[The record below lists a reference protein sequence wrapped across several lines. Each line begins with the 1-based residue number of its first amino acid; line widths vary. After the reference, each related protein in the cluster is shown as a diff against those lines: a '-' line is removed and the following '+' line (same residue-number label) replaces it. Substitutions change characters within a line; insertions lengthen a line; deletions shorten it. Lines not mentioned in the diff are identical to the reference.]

1 MTESKGSLNDKTLKI
16 ALAAFLHDIGK
27 FAQRA
32 RGKIGE
38 AGEPAFYPSQ
48 SFLESNRARLQPYN
62 NQTRSYTH
70 EHAIYTAAFIDHFE
84 KVLPECFQKLNWG
97 GQEWV
102 GDLAAGHHFVKR
114 DEDAAY
120 CKEWHNFE
128 RWIIAIA
135 DRLASALDRE
145 GIKNFEQVY
154 NRNEEMA
161 NFKSARLWP
170 IMESI
175 KTSREAGSH
184 SEGAFN
190 SRVPLKSLRSN
201 QFFPAPKQQVLPVDN
216 NAGAKEYRQLFFEFV
231 EELKGLEKF
240 AGNVELWFE
249 QFENLYMRYAGQIPA
264 ATVSPA
270 MQDISLYDHSRITAA
285 IAVALYQF
293 HSETGKIEISDVE
306 DSKTDK
312 FLFIGAGLFGI
323 QKFIFASGGSTN
335 KAAAKILRG
344 RSFYVSLLSELVADL
359 ILRETGLPITSL
371 IFNAAGQA
379 TILAPNLPRVLDA
392 IDRVRK
398 KINDWLIECF
408 YGQTSLGIAAVKT
421 SQFAI
426 THEYRKM
433 WHNLGRAMDEQK
445 YKKFDIS
452 VYGGVQK
459 QFFAEFDGET
469 GLCQFCGQRPARA
482 SLSSDVDG
490 GAICALC
497 YDQLELGARLVKAE
511 AVAIWNDNVSA
522 FERKIQKPVFGE
534 YQVWLGP
541 IGEAVKQSLKS
552 NIISLA
558 RLTPSSDES
567 EWRKIAFK
575 PLKGYVPVYS
585 ESDVEVKTDSTADE
599 ICPGAIKSFEILA
612 QASIKDGGPGTG
624 KTGVAAL
631 GVLKADVDNLGMIF
645 GMGLHED
652 IQTLTR
658 ISILSRQFNNFFA
671 VYLPSLLAEKFTN
684 VYTVFAG
691 GDDLFLIGPWCDI
704 VDLAPVIRKKFS
716 EFVCGNKDITIS
728 MGISVHKPGEPVRSM
743 AQSAEEALE
752 HAKAFPGKDAVTIFG
767 ETVKFENLDNL
778 FALGDQIQA
787 WVNNGFLHTAMLYRF
802 NKAIEEVDQAD
813 AYLAEKS
820 IRRVKKI
827 RLAELASNLSW
838 KARLKY
844 SLIRS
849 RSDKNLKAGDE
860 ASRRAELENMIGWIE
875 KHRNAMRIP
884 LWRVIYHRRKH

>member
-1 MTESKGSLNDKTLKI
+1 MTEKQGYLNDKTLKI

-32 RGKIGE
+32 RGNIGE

-48 SFLESNRARLQPYN
+48 SFLDSNRERLQPYN
-62 NQTRSYTH
+62 PQNKTYTH

-84 KVLPECFQKLNWG
+84 KIMPECFQKLNWG

-102 GDLAAGHHFVKR
+102 GDLAAGHHFVR
-114 DEDAAY
+114 REGDASY
-120 CKEWHNFE
+120 VKDWHNFE
-128 RWIIAIA
+128 RWVIAVA

-145 GIKNFEQVY
+145 GIKNFEQGY
-154 NRNEEMA
+154 NRNAEMA
-161 NFKSARLWP
+161 NYKSARLWP

-184 SEGAFN
+184 SEGSFN
-190 SRVPLKSLRSN
+190 SRVPLKALRAQ
-201 QFFPAPKQQVLPVDN
+201 QFFPGPKQQVLPADN
-216 NAGAKEYRQLFFEFV
+216 SAGAKEYQQLFYEFV

-240 AGNVELWFE
+240 TKNVELWFE

-285 IAVALYQF
+285 LAVALYQY
-293 HSETGKIEISDVE
+293 HSETGKTEIADVE
-306 DSKTDK
+306 DNKADK
-312 FLFIGAGLFGI
+312 LLFIGAGLFGI

-335 KAAAKILRG
+335 KAAAKLLRG

-359 ILRETGLPITSL
+359 ILREAGLPVTSL
-371 IFNAAGQA
+371 ILNAAGQA
-379 TILAPNLPRVLDA
+379 TILAPNLPRVLDSVE
-392 IDRVRK
+392 RVRK
-398 KINDWLIECF
+398 KVNDWLIEGF
-408 YGQTSLGIAAVKT
+408 YGQTSLGIAAVST
-421 SQFAI
+421 SQYEI

-433 WHNLGRAMDEQK
+433 WHNLGRAMEEQK
-445 YKKFDIS
+445 YQKFDIS

-459 QFFAEFDGET
+459 QFFAEFSGNL
-469 GLCQFCGQRPARA
+469 GVCPFCGQRPALARQPRGDDEA
-482 SLSSDVDG
+482 VIC
-490 GAICALC
+490 AICS
-497 YDQLELGARLVKAE
+497 DQLDLGARLVKAE
-511 AVAIWNDNVSA
+511 AVAIWRDHTSA
-522 FERKIQKPVFGE
+522 FDRKLQKPFFGE

-541 IGEAVKQSLKS
+541 LSEAVKQALKS

-558 RLTPSSDES
+558 RLTQSSSDD

-575 PLKGYVPVYS
+575 PLKAYVPVYS
-585 ESDVEVKTDSTADE
+585 ESDEAVERTHDTEDVF
-599 ICPGAIKSFEILA
+599 PGAIKSFEVLA
-612 QASIKDGGPGTG
+612 NSSVKDGGPGVG
-624 KTGVAAL
+624 KLGVAAL

-671 VYLPSLLAEKFTN
+671 IYLPSLLAEKFTN

-704 VDLAPVIRKKFS
+704 VDLAPVIKKKFS
-716 EFVCGNKDITIS
+716 EFVCGNRDITIS
-728 MGISVHKPGEPVRSM
+728 MGISIHKPGEPVRSM

-752 HAKAFPGKDAVTIFG
+752 NAKASPGKDAVTIFG
-767 ETVKFENLDNL
+767 ETVKFESLENLYK
-778 FALGDQIQA
+778 LGDQIQS
-787 WVNNGFLHTAMLYRF
+787 WVNGGLLNTAMLYRF
-802 NKAIEEVDQAD
+802 NNAIEEVRRAD
-813 AYLAEKS
+813 TYIAAISAGKS
-820 IRRVKKI
+820 KKI
-827 RLAELASNLSW
+827 RLAELAGTFSW

-844 SLIRS
+844 SLIRN

-860 ASRRAELENMIGWIE
+860 AARRAELENMIGWIE

-884 LWRVIYHRRKH
+884 LWRVIYGRRKR

>member
-1 MTESKGSLNDKTLKI
+1 MTESRGNLHDKTLKI

-48 SFLESNRARLQPYN
+48 SFLESNRSRLQPYN
-62 NQTRSYTH
+62 SQHKTYTH

-114 DEDAAY
+114 DGDDAY
-120 CKEWHNFE
+120 VKDWHNFE
-128 RWIIAIA
+128 RWVIAIA

-145 GIKNFEQVY
+145 GIKNFEHGY

-161 NFKSARLWP
+161 NYKSARLWP

-175 KTSREAGSH
+175 KTSREAGTH
-184 SEGAFN
+184 SEGSFN
-190 SRVPLKSLRSN
+190 SRVPLKALRAN
-201 QFFPAPKQQVLPVDN
+201 QFFPGPKLQVLPTDN
-216 NAGAKEYRQLFFEFV
+216 SAGAQEYRQLFFEFV

-240 AGNVELWFE
+240 TKNVELWFE

-285 IAVALYQF
+285 IAVALYQY
-293 HSETGKIEISDVE
+293 HSETGKTEIADVE
-306 DSKTDK
+306 DNQTDK
-312 FLFIGAGLFGI
+312 FLFVGAGLFGI

-335 KAAAKILRG
+335 KAAAKLLRG

-359 ILRETGLPITSL
+359 ILRETGLPVTSL

-379 TILAPNLPRVLDA
+379 TILAPNLPRVLEA
-392 IDRVRK
+392 LDRVRK
-398 KINDWLIECF
+398 KVNDWLIEGF
-408 YGQTSLGIAAVKT
+408 YGQTSLGIASVST
-421 SQFAI
+421 SQYAI

-433 WHNLGRAMDEQK
+433 WNKLGRAMDEQK
-445 YKKFDIS
+445 YQKFDIS

-459 QFFAEFDGET
+459 QFFAEFDSELGV
-469 GLCQFCGQRPARA
+469 CPFCGQRPAQA
-482 SLSSDVDG
+482 KLSTDG
-490 GAICALC
+490 DAATICAICS
-497 YDQLELGARLVKAE
+497 DQMELGTRLVKAE
-511 AVAIWNDNVSA
+511 AVAIWSDKTAA
-522 FERKIQKPVFGE
+522 FERKLQKPVFGE

-541 IGEAVKQSLKS
+541 LGEAVKQALHS
-552 NIISLA
+552 NIYSLA
-558 RLTPSSDES
+558 RLTQSSSEV

-575 PLKGYVPVYS
+575 PLKGYVPFYS
-585 ESDVEVKTDSTADE
+585 ESDAGDEKLNVVEDVY
-599 ICPGAIKSFEILA
+599 PGTIKSFEALA
-612 QASIKDGGPGTG
+612 QAAVKDGGPGVG
-624 KTGVAAL
+624 KIGVAAL

-684 VYTVFAG
+684 IYTVFAG

-704 VDLAPVIRKKFS
+704 VDLAPVIKKKFS

-728 MGISVHKPGEPVRSM
+728 MGISVHKPGEPVRAM

-778 FALGDQIQA
+778 YKLGDQIQT
-787 WVNNGFLHTAMLYRF
+787 WVSNGLLNTAMLYRF
-802 NKAIEEVDQAD
+802 NNAIEEVGRAD
-813 AYLAEKS
+813 KYLADKAVRQS
-820 IRRVKKI
+820 KKI
-827 RLAELASNLSW
+827 TLAELASNLSW

-860 ASRRAELENMIGWIE
+860 AARRAELENMIGWIE

-884 LWRVIYHRRKH
+884 LWRVIYRRRKR